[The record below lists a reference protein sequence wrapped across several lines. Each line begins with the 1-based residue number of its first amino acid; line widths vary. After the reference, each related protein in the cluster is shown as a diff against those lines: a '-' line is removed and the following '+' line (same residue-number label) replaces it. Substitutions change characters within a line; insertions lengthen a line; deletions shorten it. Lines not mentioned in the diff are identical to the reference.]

1 MTVIRKM
8 NLQMVYS
15 QHVTGLATDYDI
27 SNDRFGFKDI
37 ITSKSGLILL
47 SFTLFNHKDAFFIK
61 NVCTLNMNLYS
72 LKNID
77 SRMIKVMRLN
87 GSDLHRIV
95 KQVIN
100 EIA

>member
-1 MTVIRKM
+1 
-8 NLQMVYS
+8 MVYS

-61 NVCTLNMNLYS
+61 
-72 LKNID
+72 
-77 SRMIKVMRLN
+77 
-87 GSDLHRIV
+87 
-95 KQVIN
+95 KQDFWPK
-100 EIA
+100 